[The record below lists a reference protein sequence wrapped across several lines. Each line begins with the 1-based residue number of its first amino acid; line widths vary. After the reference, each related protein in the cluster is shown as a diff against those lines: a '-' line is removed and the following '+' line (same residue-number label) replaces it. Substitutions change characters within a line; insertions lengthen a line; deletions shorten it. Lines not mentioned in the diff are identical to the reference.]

1 MTNATIHP
9 QSRAPKQAPRPVP
22 SKRISAAKQR
32 KLVETAIER
41 LVDLLD
47 AIELDADLEDNADAE
62 PDADGEPTMGWQNEG
77 PQSCLYGQTSD
88 GDNEPWLGWTELEAR
103 YGKYSEL
110 ACSDLE
116 EQCEDEGAEH
126 DGREPDADDEVQ
138 SWTNP
143 MAENR
148 VGEVRS

>member
-1 MTNATIHP
+1 MTDASHITATP
-9 QSRAPKQAPRPVP
+9 DPRTPKP
-22 SKRISAAKQR
+22 KRISAAKQR

-41 LVDLLD
+41 PIDLLD
-47 AIELDADLEDNADAE
+47 AIEPDPDLEDNAD
-62 PDADGEPTMGWQNEG
+62 GEPSLGWPIPDQRWGN
-77 PQSCLYGQTSD
+77 CT
-88 GDNEPWLGWTELEAR
+88 GDNGGDDREGDTADDEPWLGWTEMEAR

-110 ACSDLE
+110 SCSDLE

-126 DGREPDADDEVQ
+126 DGREPDVDDEVQ

-143 MAENR
+143 MAENC

>member
-1 MTNATIHP
+1 MTDATIHP
-9 QSRAPKQAPRPVP
+9 QSRAPKQAPRPASLAKP
-22 SKRISAAKQR
+22 KRISAAKQR
-32 KLVETAIER
+32 MLVETAIER

-47 AIELDADLEDNADAE
+47 AIELDTDLEDNADAE

-77 PQSCLYGQTSD
+77 AQNCLYGQTSD

-110 ACSDLE
+110 SCSDLE

-126 DGREPDADDEVQ
+126 DGREPDYDNECEGQ
-138 SWTNP
+138 SIP
-143 MAENR
+143 GGA
-148 VGEVRS
+148 GL